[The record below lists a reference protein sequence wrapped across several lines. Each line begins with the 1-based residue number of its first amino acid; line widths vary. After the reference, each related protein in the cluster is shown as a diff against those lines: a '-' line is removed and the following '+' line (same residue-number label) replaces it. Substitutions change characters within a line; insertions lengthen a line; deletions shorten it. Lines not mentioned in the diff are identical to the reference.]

1 MPRKITE
8 LQRIRIDK
16 QVDTEELKA
25 VLSWGTVWKIEHGAP
40 VSYRSA
46 VLYCRALGV
55 DPQEYIIE
63 KHKIALL
70 EEPEVAS

>member
-8 LQRIRIDK
+8 LQRLRIDK

-25 VLSWGTVWKIEHGAP
+25 VLSWTTVWKIEHGER

-46 VLYCRALGV
+46 VLYCRTLGV

-63 KHKIALL
+63 KRKIALL
-70 EEPEVAS
+70 EEPEIAS